1 MFWKKKGAVVNMGLL
16 DFVCIMAKVLAVITV
31 VEVFII
37 MSFVVVLCVKA
48 VIEGARDALKKN
60 KEKLD

>member
-1 MFWKKKGAVVNMGLL
+1 MGLL